1 MRLDGISGWYVTSR
15 AHLPTSP
22 RFARHCDARVSHRA
36 QGAPEPDDF
45 ELYLLLAASE
55 YVLQTKDLA
64 FLSERFC
71 SFNSS
76 EPRPVIAHLLRAT
89 AFVLDIVG
97 VGPHGLLRLLSSDWD
112 DGFKP
117 PPAERNLSES
127 VLSSALAAYVL
138 PRWAAVLRMAGG
150 HDENATRVE
159 RFAESLKQQML
170 GAAWDPAGW
179 LRRAW
184 LGPTGGWV
192 GSSDAAD
199 SDGGVFS
206 ATAGGA
212 RAASLSHSMQCIK
225 QAQES
230 HSMA

>member
-1 MRLDGISGWYVTSR
+1 M
-15 AHLPTSP
+15 
-22 RFARHCDARVSHRA
+22 SHRA

-64 FLSERFC
+64 FLSESFC

-117 PPAERNLSES
+117 PPA
-127 VLSSALAAYVL
+127 
-138 PRWAAVLRMAGG
+138 
-150 HDENATRVE
+150 
-159 RFAESLKQQML
+159 
-170 GAAWDPAGW
+170 
-179 LRRAW
+179 
-184 LGPTGGWV
+184 
-192 GSSDAAD
+192 
-199 SDGGVFS
+199 
-206 ATAGGA
+206 
-212 RAASLSHSMQCIK
+212 
-225 QAQES
+225 
-230 HSMA
+230 